1 MVPVR
6 WDTGTTRQ
14 NPMTEPNPTQEGFDP
29 MTTITRLVE
38 RQVRRHTLE
47 QQNAALRH
55 QVDELRRAL
64 TASQAAAAVLMNA
77 PHPPLTLLTPA

>member
-1 MVPVR
+1 MGHR
-6 WDTGTTRQ
+6 DHQ
-14 NPMTEPNPTQEGFDP
+14 TEPHDRTQPHTGRPDQ

-38 RQVRRHTLE
+38 RQIRRHTLE

-55 QVDELRRAL
+55 QVDELREAL

>member
-1 MVPVR
+1 
-6 WDTGTTRQ
+6 
-14 NPMTEPNPTQEGFDP
+14 

-55 QVDELRRAL
+55 QVDELREAL